1 MIEVVSKNGCYM
13 LNVGP
18 KPDGTICDEEK
29 NVLLEIGMWMNING
43 EAIYG
48 SYPYEIC
55 ASEGKKSKNGTF
67 KENKKFSSKD
77 FCFTAKKEN
86 CISSLWEA
94 NYLKR

>member
-29 NVLLEIGMWMNING
+29 NVLLEIGKWMNING

-67 KENKKFSSKD
+67 KENKNSRQRTF
-77 FCFTAKKEN
+77 ALLQKKES